1 MLQLRTQYLSS
12 FRRPNKFFWRQTLIE
27 RQLTIA
33 LIVEIFAAIYVPYY
47 ITCFNK
53 LKEIELDVLVRRKI
67 RSKPT
72 LQTLHYSFPGGGGKI
87 DTLFKTKILKNIPWL
102 AARPH

>member
-33 LIVEIFAAIYVPYY
+33 LIVEIFADIYVPYY

-53 LKEIELDVLVRRKI
+53 LKEI
-67 RSKPT
+67 
-72 LQTLHYSFPGGGGKI
+72 
-87 DTLFKTKILKNIPWL
+87 
-102 AARPH
+102 

>member
-12 FRRPNKFFWRQTLIE
+12 FRRPNKFFWRQNLIE

-33 LIVEIFAAIYVPYY
+33 LIVEIFADIYVPYH

-53 LKEIELDVLVRRKI
+53 LKEIELNVLVRRKI

-72 LQTLHYSFPGGGGKI
+72 LQTLHY
-87 DTLFKTKILKNIPWL
+87 
-102 AARPH
+102 

>member
-12 FRRPNKFFWRQTLIE
+12 FRRLNKFFWRQTLIE

-33 LIVEIFAAIYVPYY
+33 LIVEIFADIYVPYY

-53 LKEIELDVLVRRKI
+53 LKEIELNVLVRRKI

-72 LQTLHYSFPGGGGKI
+72 LQTLHY
-87 DTLFKTKILKNIPWL
+87 
-102 AARPH
+102 

>member
-1 MLQLRTQYLSS
+1 MLQLRTHYLSS
-12 FRRPNKFFWRQTLIE
+12 FRRLNKFFWRQTLIE

-33 LIVEIFAAIYVPYY
+33 LIVEIFADIYVPYY

-53 LKEIELDVLVRRKI
+53 LKEIELNVLVRRKI

-72 LQTLHYSFPGGGGKI
+72 LQTLHY
-87 DTLFKTKILKNIPWL
+87 
-102 AARPH
+102 